1 MRFNLKQRKRLSIKW
16 KIFAY
21 LLGFTVFLLLLLWFF
36 QIVSLS
42 TFYEYFRT
50 EEVKEITREITKRV
64 EEDDFNEDVA
74 NYIKEYEISINLVD
88 SEGKS
93 LLSSPISEQS
103 HVYIANAEMLNEIIS
118 DANFEKE
125 MEVLEVDGKTKNDSP
140 PPNAP
145 NVPFEKHIKEAKS
158 VVCISRI
165 MVDGNE
171 QYLLVSALITP
182 VDTTVNTLQVQ
193 FIYISIIFFVLAILI
208 ALIISGI
215 VSRPIVRINSSAK
228 ELAKGNFNTKFQE
241 DGYREIQELSKTLN
255 YTATE
260 LGKTEELQKDLLA
273 NVSHDLRTPL
283 TMITAYSEV
292 MRDIPGENTPEN
304 IQVIIDEAT
313 RLTTLV
319 NDLLDLSKLQSGVSE
334 IRKEE
339 FDITGNIK
347 AILKRFSK
355 LTEQDGYSILFEYR
369 GNATV
374 YADEYKIYQVI
385 YNLIINAINYSGE
398 DKTVIVRQIV
408 HGNIVRIE
416 IEDHGSGIAKDELD
430 NIWDRYYK
438 VDKNHKRAIQ
448 GTGLGL
454 SIVQNILKLHEA
466 KYGVHST
473 LGKGSI
479 FWFELKSYEE

>member
-1 MRFNLKQRKRLSIKW
+1 MKQRKRLSIKW

-21 LLGFTVFLLLLLWFF
+21 LLGFTLFLLLLLWFF

-42 TFYEYFRT
+42 TFYEYLRT
-50 EEVKEITREITKRV
+50 EEVKEITRDITKRV

-74 NYIKEYEISINLVD
+74 NYIKEYDISINLVD
-88 SEGKS
+88 SEGRS

-103 HVYIANAEMLNEIIS
+103 HVYIANAQMLKEIIENA
-118 DANFEKE
+118 DFRKDMVVFEVE
-125 MEVLEVDGKTKNDSP
+125 GKNRNDLP

-145 NVPFEKHIKEAKS
+145 KVPFEKHIKDAKS

-165 MVDGNE
+165 LVDGNE

-182 VDTTVNTLQVQ
+182 VDATVNTLQVQ

-215 VSRPIVRINSSAK
+215 VARPIVRINSSAK
-228 ELAKGNFNTKFQE
+228 ELAKGNFNTEFKE

-260 LGKTEELQKDLLA
+260 LGKSEELQKDLLA

-292 MRDIPGENTPEN
+292 MRDIPGENSPEN

-319 NDLLDLSKLQSGVSE
+319 NDLLDLSKLQSGVAE
-334 IRKEE
+334 INKEE
-339 FDITGNIK
+339 FDITQNIK

-355 LTEQDGYSILFEYR
+355 LTEQDGYSILFEYIN
-369 GNATV
+369 NAMV
-374 YADEYKIYQVI
+374 FADEYKIYQVI
-385 YNLIINAINYSGE
+385 YNLIINAINYAGD

-408 HGNIVRIE
+408 HGNVVHIE
-416 IEDHGSGIAKDELD
+416 VEDHGNGIAKDELD

-454 SIVQNILKLHEA
+454 SIVQNILELHGA
-466 KYGVHST
+466 RYGVNST
-473 LGKGSI
+473 IGKGSI
-479 FWFELKSYEE
+479 FWFELN

>member
-1 MRFNLKQRKRLSIKW
+1 
-16 KIFAY
+16 
-21 LLGFTVFLLLLLWFF
+21 
-36 QIVSLS
+36 
-42 TFYEYFRT
+42 
-50 EEVKEITREITKRV
+50 
-64 EEDDFNEDVA
+64 
-74 NYIKEYEISINLVD
+74 
-88 SEGKS
+88 
-93 LLSSPISEQS
+93 
-103 HVYIANAEMLNEIIS
+103 
-118 DANFEKE
+118 
-125 MEVLEVDGKTKNDSP
+125 
-140 PPNAP
+140 
-145 NVPFEKHIKEAKS
+145 
-158 VVCISRI
+158 
-165 MVDGNE
+165 
-171 QYLLVSALITP
+171 
-182 VDTTVNTLQVQ
+182 
-193 FIYISIIFFVLAILI
+193 
-208 ALIISGI
+208 
-215 VSRPIVRINSSAK
+215 
-228 ELAKGNFNTKFQE
+228 
-241 DGYREIQELSKTLN
+241 
-255 YTATE
+255 
-260 LGKTEELQKDLLA
+260 
-273 NVSHDLRTPL
+273 
-283 TMITAYSEV
+283 

-347 AILKRFSK
+347 EILKRFSK

-416 IEDHGSGIAKDELD
+416 IEDHGNGIAKDELD